1 MRIVQNP
8 ESGEVGIQLEQDEK
22 YEIEEHL
29 ESLMD
34 FVVKN
39 ALETHKLIKSYKE
52 LVQRFDLLERKL
64 SEVNKKSNA
73 D

>member
-1 MRIVQNP
+1 MKIVQNP

-22 YEIEEHL
+22 YDIEEHL

-52 LVQRFDLLERKL
+52 LLERLDVLEERL
-64 SEVNKKSNA
+64 SKENEKTNE